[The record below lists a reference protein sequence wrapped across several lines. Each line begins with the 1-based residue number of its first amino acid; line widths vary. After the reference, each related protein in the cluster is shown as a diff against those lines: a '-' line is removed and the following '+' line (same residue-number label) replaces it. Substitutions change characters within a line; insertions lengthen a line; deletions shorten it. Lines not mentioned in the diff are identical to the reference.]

1 MMIAIII
8 QTKKTNKPN
17 NQKTKTTKQPKNQNN
32 QNKYKR
38 NSVENIIILNFFS
51 ISIIIFMANPIQNM
65 DDLYDDLYDDIQ
77 NDLSNMKDD
86 IEQNENKIKL
96 KVIIILLDQNNVDE
110 IIKKKILLDKEKC
123 INLEVINLL
132 LNKFLH
138 HKINDYKIKY
148 LLNYNLNLNIDDDE
162 LESTNDELESTNDEL
177 ESTNEYNLEILN
189 ANILETQLGTR
200 YKNTDS
206 LIIFLS
212 KKAKIYY
219 IKKQKEKHNKTR
231 KR

>member
-1 MMIAIII
+1 M
-8 QTKKTNKPN
+8 
-17 NQKTKTTKQPKNQNN
+17 
-32 QNKYKR
+32 
-38 NSVENIIILNFFS
+38 
-51 ISIIIFMANPIQNM
+51 
-65 DDLYDDLYDDIQ
+65 
-77 NDLSNMKDD
+77 
-86 IEQNENKIKL
+86 
-96 KVIIILLDQNNVDE
+96 
-110 IIKKKILLDKEKC
+110 DKEKC

-148 LLNYNLNLNIDDDE
+148 LLNYNLNLNIDDE
-162 LESTNDELESTNDEL
+162 EL

-212 KKAKIYY
+212 KKAKTYY

-231 KR
+231 KI

>member
-1 MMIAIII
+1 
-8 QTKKTNKPN
+8 
-17 NQKTKTTKQPKNQNN
+17 
-32 QNKYKR
+32 
-38 NSVENIIILNFFS
+38 
-51 ISIIIFMANPIQNM
+51 MANPIQNM
-65 DDLYDDLYDDIQ
+65 DDLYDDIQ

-96 KVIIILLDQNNVDE
+96 KVIIILLDQNNVKE
-110 IIKKKILLDKEKC
+110 IIKKKILLDKKKC

-148 LLNYNLNLNIDDDE
+148 LLNYNLNLNID
-162 LESTNDELESTNDEL
+162 NDELEDSI
-177 ESTNEYNLEILN
+177 NEYNLEILN
-189 ANILETQLGTR
+189 PNILETQQDR
-200 YKNTDS
+200 HYKNTDS

-231 KR
+231 KI

>member
-8 QTKKTNKPN
+8 QTKKIN
-17 NQKTKTTKQPKNQNN
+17 KTTKQPNNQNN
-32 QNKYKR
+32 YKR
-38 NSVENIIILNFFS
+38 NSVFNIIILNFFS
-51 ISIIIFMANPIQNM
+51 ISIIIFMSNPIQNM
-65 DDLYDDLYDDIQ
+65 DDLYDDIQ
-77 NDLSNMKDD
+77 NDLYNMKDD

-96 KVIIILLDQNNVDE
+96 KVIIILLDKNNVDE

-123 INLEVINLL
+123 INLEIINLL

-148 LLNYNLNLNIDDDE
+148 LLNYNMNLNID
-162 LESTNDELESTNDEL
+162 NDELEPTIDSI
-177 ESTNEYNLEILN
+177 NEYNLEILN
-189 ANILETQLGTR
+189 SNILETQQGR
-200 YKNTDS
+200 HYKNTDS

-219 IKKQKEKHNKTR
+219 IKKQKEKQNKTR
-231 KR
+231 KI

>member
-1 MMIAIII
+1 M
-8 QTKKTNKPN
+8 
-17 NQKTKTTKQPKNQNN
+17 
-32 QNKYKR
+32 
-38 NSVENIIILNFFS
+38 S
-51 ISIIIFMANPIQNM
+51 NPIQNM
-65 DDLYDDLYDDIQ
+65 DDLYDDIQ

-96 KVIIILLDQNNVDE
+96 KVIIILLDQNNIDE

-123 INLEVINLL
+123 INLEIINLL

-148 LLNYNLNLNIDDDE
+148 LLNYKLNLNID
-162 LESTNDELESTNDEL
+162 NDELDSI
-177 ESTNEYNLEILN
+177 NEYNLEILN
-189 ANILETQLGTR
+189 ANILETQLGTCH
-200 YKNTDS
+200 KNTDS

-212 KKAKIYY
+212 KKDKIYY
-219 IKKQKEKHNKTR
+219 VKKQKEKHNKTR